1 MAKSLDNPFLQPTSN
16 YICRLNDSSVKFFWI
31 WIRHVQSGS
40 CKPIYLDICERVNQF
55 MEKSHGKKMQKD
67 LDVLESRINA
77 LEASTADGFQKS
89 LLGVLKGM
97 VQNQRHLIDESDH
110 LRKAI
115 DLITLQIFKVE
126 GRLD

>member
-1 MAKSLDNPFLQPTSN
+1 
-16 YICRLNDSSVKFFWI
+16 
-31 WIRHVQSGS
+31 
-40 CKPIYLDICERVNQF
+40 